1 MSENKNLTD
10 YELRNLLLQAGWE
23 EKSDA
28 YETIGDIVRLIKAE
42 SSGNPRATNFKYPD
56 YSFGLMQVNM
66 LDEPGYLLGEER
78 RKRYNLPDNEA
89 LFDPL
94 TNLKVAKGI
103 YDRKGGLKDWGAWT
117 SGAYKDYDYNP
128 EPPLEEKAAEAV
140 NLSEN
145 WLNNIN
151 PLLEGL
157 KNMNP
162 FKKEEKKPT
171 VIPPLPPIPDN
182 MGNQWGNY

>member
-1 MSENKNLTD
+1 MSEIKNLTD

-23 EKSDA
+23 EDSDA
-28 YETIGDIVRLIKAE
+28 YSIGDLVRLIKAE

-78 RKRYNLPDNEA
+78 RKRYNLPNNEA

-103 YDRKGGLKDWGAWT
+103 YERKGGLGDWGAWT
-117 SGAYKDYDYNP
+117 SGAYKNYDYNP
-128 EPPLEEKAAEAV
+128 QAPLEERAAEAV

-145 WLNNIN
+145 WLQK
-151 PLLEGL
+151 L
-157 KNMNP
+157 NP
-162 FKKEEKKPT
+162 FRKKEESFPG
-171 VIPPLPPIPDN
+171 PLPPIPDN
-182 MGNQWGNY
+182 IRNYGGNYE

>member
-1 MSENKNLTD
+1 MSEIRNLTD
-10 YELRNLLLQAGWE
+10 YELKNLLLQAGWE
-23 EKSDA
+23 ENADA
-28 YETIGDIVRLIKAE
+28 YSIGDIVRLIKAE

-66 LDEPGYLLGEER
+66 LDEPGYLLGDER
-78 RKRYNLPDNEA
+78 RKRYNLPNNEA

-103 YDRKGGLKDWGAWT
+103 YERKGNLGDWGAWT

-128 EPPLEEKAAEAV
+128 QPPLEERAAEAV

-145 WLNNIN
+145 WLQR
-151 PLLEGL
+151 L
-157 KNMNP
+157 NP
-162 FKKEEKKPT
+162 FRKKEEPF
-171 VIPPLPPIPDN
+171 PGPLPPISDN
-182 MGNQWGNY
+182 IRSYGGNYE